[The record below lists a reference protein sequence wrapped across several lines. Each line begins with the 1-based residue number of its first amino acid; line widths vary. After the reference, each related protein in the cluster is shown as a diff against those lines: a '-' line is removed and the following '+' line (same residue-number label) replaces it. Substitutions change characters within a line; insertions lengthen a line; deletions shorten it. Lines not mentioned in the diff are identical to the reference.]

1 MEKIDLTK
9 LSLEELLI
17 EQKKR
22 KTNYQISAFIVGMM
36 IGCAIWSIV
45 KNGFGFF
52 IVVPFVFAYWFRNA
66 KPEYDEIK
74 KEIESR
80 K

>member
-1 MEKIDLTK
+1 MTKMDPTQLTN
-9 LSLEELLI
+9 EELIIELI
-17 EQKKR
+17 KR
-22 KTNYQISAFIVGMM
+22 KQGYTISAFIVGLM